1 VGQKYSV
8 GERYG
13 VGESPVT
20 VRVGAAR
27 LAWPVWGLCV
37 ALTAVALVLF
47 VINGD
52 VRPAGSYGSL
62 DAVIDVASLGFPTV
76 GAAIV
81 ARQPDNA
88 IGWLFLATG
97 LGNALSQTLLEY
109 GAYAL
114 LRAPGT
120 VPGGAWAG
128 LVADAV
134 IWPSVAATSVLVFAL
149 FPTGH
154 VPSRRWRW
162 LVWAVAVDVAAYVI
176 GTLLAPG
183 ELHYFPTVSNPFPAP
198 SPVMSAVGDVAAPAL
213 GIGLIFGV
221 VALAVRFRRSRGVE
235 RLQISWMFYLAAV
248 LFGSIPIT
256 TALSSTNLHVGDIPV
271 DELVFAGLL
280 LMIPLAVG
288 VAILR
293 YRLYDIDVVINRT
306 LVYGALTV
314 TLGAA
319 YVGSVLLLQLVLS
332 PVTQGSGLAVAVSTL
347 LMAGLFRP
355 VRSRIQ
361 GLVDRRFFRHRYDA
375 ARTLEAFGTRLR
387 DQLDLDALGT
397 DLQAVVRDTMQ
408 PAHVTLWLRKA
419 DR

>member
-1 VGQKYSV
+1 MG
-8 GERYG
+8 
-13 VGESPVT
+13 

-52 VRPAGSYGSL
+52 ARPEGSYGSL
-62 DAVIDVASLGFPTV
+62 DAVIDVAILGFPTV
-76 GAAIV
+76 GLAITL
-81 ARQPDNA
+81 RQPGNA

-97 LGNALSQTLLEY
+97 LGNAFAQALLEY

-120 VPGGAWAG
+120 MPGGAWAG
-128 LVADAV
+128 LIADAV
-134 IWPSVAATSVLVFAL
+134 IWPAVAATSLLVFVL

-162 LVWAVAVDVAAYVI
+162 LVWAVAIDVAAYVS
-176 GTLLAPG
+176 GTFLRPG
-183 ELHYFPTVSNPFPAP
+183 ELHYFPTVSNPFPISIPALA
-198 SPVMSAVGDVAAPAL
+198 VVGDLAAPAMAA
-213 GIGLIFGV
+213 GLVCGL

-235 RLQISWMFYLAAV
+235 RQQISWMFYLGA
-248 LFGSIPIT
+248 LLIGSIPIT
-256 TALSSTNLHVGDIPV
+256 TALSSTELHVGGIPV
-271 DELVFAGLL
+271 SELAFAGLL
-280 LMIPLAVG
+280 LAMPVAVG

-293 YRLYDIDVVINRT
+293 YRLYDIDVVVNRT

-314 TLGAA
+314 TLAAA

-332 PVTQGSGLAVAVSTL
+332 PVTRGSGLAVAVSTL
-347 LMAGLFRP
+347 LVAGLFRP

-361 GLVDRRFFRHRYDA
+361 GLVDRRFFRRRYDA

-408 PAHVTLWLRKA
+408 PAHVSLWLRKG

>member
-1 VGQKYSV
+1 ML
-8 GERYG
+8 
-13 VGESPVT
+13 P
-20 VRVGAAR
+20 
-27 LAWPVWGLCV
+27 AWPGRLWGLCV

-52 VRPAGSYGSL
+52 ARPAGSYGTL
-62 DAVIDVASLGFPTV
+62 DAVIDVAILGFPTV
-76 GAAIV
+76 GVAITL
-81 ARQPDNA
+81 RQPGNA

-97 LGNALSQTLLEY
+97 LGNAFAQALLEY

-128 LVADAV
+128 LIADAV
-134 IWPSVAATSVLVFAL
+134 IWPSVAATSLLVFVL

-162 LVWAVAVDVAAYVI
+162 LVWAVAIDVAAYVA
-176 GTLLAPG
+176 GTFLSAGGAALLPDGLEPVPG
-183 ELHYFPTVSNPFPAP
+183 TIPAL
-198 SPVMSAVGDVAAPAL
+198 SVVGDLAAPAL
-213 GIGLIFGV
+213 AAGLVFGL

-235 RLQISWMFYLAAV
+235 RQQISWMFYLGA
-248 LFGSIPIT
+248 LLIGSIPIT
-256 TALSSTNLHVGDIPV
+256 TALSSTELHIGGIPV
-271 DELVFAGLL
+271 SELAFAGLL
-280 LMIPLAVG
+280 LAMPVAVG

-293 YRLYDIDVVINRT
+293 YRLYDIDVVVNRT

-314 TLGAA
+314 TLAAA

-332 PVTQGSGLAVAVSTL
+332 PVTRGSGLAVAVSTL
-347 LMAGLFRP
+347 LVAGLFRP

-361 GLVDRRFFRHRYDA
+361 AMVDRRFFRRRYDA
-375 ARTLEAFGTRLR
+375 ARTLEAFGARLR

-408 PAHVTLWLRKA
+408 PAHVSLWLRRG

>member
-1 VGQKYSV
+1 MG
-8 GERYG
+8 
-13 VGESPVT
+13 

-27 LAWPVWGLCV
+27 LAWLAWGLCV

-52 VRPAGSYGSL
+52 ARPEGSYGSL
-62 DAVIDVASLGFPTV
+62 DAVIDVAILGFPTV
-76 GAAIV
+76 GLVITL
-81 ARQPDNA
+81 RQPGNA

-97 LGNALSQTLLEY
+97 LGNAFAQALLEY

-128 LVADAV
+128 LIADAV
-134 IWPSVAATSVLVFAL
+134 IWPAVAATSLLVFVL

-162 LVWAVAVDVAAYVI
+162 LVWAVAIDVAAYVA
-176 GTLLAPG
+176 GTFLSPG
-183 ELHYFPTVSNPFPAP
+183 ELHYFPTVSNPFPVSIPALA
-198 SPVMSAVGDVAAPAL
+198 VVGDLAAPAM
-213 GIGLIFGV
+213 GAGLVFGL
-221 VALAVRFRRSRGVE
+221 VALTVRFRRSRGVE
-235 RLQISWMFYLAAV
+235 RQQISWMFYLGA
-248 LFGSIPIT
+248 LLIGSIPIT
-256 TALSSTNLHVGDIPV
+256 TALSSTNLQVGGIPV
-271 DELVFAGLL
+271 SELAFAGLL
-280 LMIPLAVG
+280 LAMPVAVG

-293 YRLYDIDVVINRT
+293 YRLYDIDVVVNRT

-314 TLGAA
+314 TLAAA

-332 PVTQGSGLAVAVSTL
+332 PVTRGSGLAVAVSTL
-347 LMAGLFRP
+347 LVAGLFRP

-408 PAHVTLWLRKA
+408 PAHVSLWLRRG

>member
-1 VGQKYSV
+1 
-8 GERYG
+8 
-13 VGESPVT
+13 VT

-27 LAWPVWGLCV
+27 LAWPVCGLCV

-52 VRPAGSYGSL
+52 ARPAGSYGSL
-62 DAVIDVASLGFPTV
+62 DAVIDVAILGFPTV
-76 GAAIV
+76 GAAITV
-81 ARQPDNA
+81 RQPGNA

-97 LGNALSQTLLEY
+97 LGNALAQALLEY

-128 LVADAV
+128 LVAEAV
-134 IWPSVAATSVLVFAL
+134 VWPAVAATCVLVFVL
-149 FPTGH
+149 FPTGR

-162 LVWAVAVDVAAYVI
+162 LVWAVAIDVAAYVV
-176 GTLLAPG
+176 GTLFAPG
-183 ELHYFPTVSNPFPAP
+183 QLHFFPSVSNPFPV
-198 SPVMSAVGDVAAPAL
+198 SVPVLAAVGDLAAPAL
-213 GIGLIFGV
+213 GVGLMVGV
-221 VALAVRFRRSRGVE
+221 VALAVRFWRSRGVE
-235 RLQISWMFYLAAV
+235 RLQISWLFYLAAV
-248 LFGSIPIT
+248 LIVSIPVT
-256 TALSSTNLHVGDIPV
+256 TALSSTNLQVGDIPV
-271 DELVFAGLL
+271 SELVFAGLL
-280 LMIPLAVG
+280 LTIPVAVG

-293 YRLYDIDVVINRT
+293 YRLYEVDVVINRT
-306 LVYGALTV
+306 LVYGALSV

-319 YVGSVLLLQLVLS
+319 YVGSVLLLGLVLS

-347 LMAGLFRP
+347 VVAALFRP

-361 GLVDRRFFRHRYDA
+361 AMVDRRFFRRRYDA
-375 ARTLEAFGTRLR
+375 ARTLEAFGARLR
-387 DQLDLDALGT
+387 EQLDLDALGT

-408 PAHVTLWLRKA
+408 PAHVSLWLRRA

>member
-1 VGQKYSV
+1 MS
-8 GERYG
+8 
-13 VGESPVT
+13 
-20 VRVGAAR
+20 AAR
-27 LAWPVWGLCV
+27 LAWSVWGLCV
-37 ALTAVALVLF
+37 VLTAVALVLF
-47 VINGD
+47 VINGPA
-52 VRPAGSYGSL
+52 RPAGSYGSL
-62 DAVIDVASLGFPTV
+62 DAVIDVAILGFPTV
-76 GAAIV
+76 GAMIA

-97 LGNALSQTLLEY
+97 LGNTVAQALLEY

-134 IWPSVAATSVLVFAL
+134 IWPAVAATTVLVFVS
-149 FPTGH
+149 FPTGR

-162 LVWAVAVDVAAYVI
+162 LVWAVVVDVVAYVV
-176 GTLLAPG
+176 GTLLSPG
-183 ELHYFPTVSNPFPAP
+183 PLYYFPTVSNPVPVSIPVLPAI
-198 SPVMSAVGDVAAPAL
+198 GDLAAPAL
-213 GIGLIFGV
+213 GVALLFGI
-221 VALAVRFRRSRGVE
+221 VALAGRFRRSRGVE
-235 RLQISWMFYLAAV
+235 RLQISWLFYLAAMLMLSIPV
-248 LFGSIPIT
+248 TTALQSTNLTVGSIPVSEL
-256 TALSSTNLHVGDIPV
+256 AFAAVLLAIPV
-271 DELVFAGLL
+271 
-280 LMIPLAVG
+280 AVG

-347 LMAGLFRP
+347 LVAALFRP

-361 GLVDRRFFRHRYDA
+361 AMVDRRFFRRRYDA

-387 DQLDLDALGT
+387 DQLDIDALGN
-397 DLQAVVRDTMQ
+397 DLLAVVRDTMQ
-408 PAHVTLWLRKA
+408 PANVSLWLRKA

>member
-1 VGQKYSV
+1 MG
-8 GERYG
+8 
-13 VGESPVT
+13 

-27 LAWPVWGLCV
+27 LAWPAWGLCV

-52 VRPAGSYGSL
+52 ARPAGSYGTL
-62 DAVIDVASLGFPTV
+62 DAVVDVAILGFPTV
-76 GAAIV
+76 GVAITG
-81 ARQPDNA
+81 RQPGNA

-97 LGNALSQTLLEY
+97 LGNTLAQALLEY

-134 IWPSVAATSVLVFAL
+134 IWPSVAATSLLVFLL

-154 VPSRRWRW
+154 VPTRRWRW
-162 LVWAVAVDVAAYVI
+162 LVWAVAIDVAAYVA
-176 GTLLAPG
+176 GTFLRPG
-183 ELHYFPTVSNPFPAP
+183 ELHYFPTVSNPFPI
-198 SPVMSAVGDVAAPAL
+198 SIPVLAEVGGLAAPAL
-213 GIGLIFGV
+213 AAGLV
-221 VALAVRFRRSRGVE
+221 LALVAMALRFRRSRGVE
-235 RLQISWMFYLAAV
+235 RQQISWMFYLGA
-248 LFGSIPIT
+248 LLIGSIPVT
-256 TALSSTNLHVGDIPV
+256 TALSFTHLDVGGIPIS
-271 DELVFAGLL
+271 ELAFAGLL
-280 LMIPLAVG
+280 LAIPLAVG

-293 YRLYDIDVVINRT
+293 YRLYDIDVVVNRT
-306 LVYGALTV
+306 LVYGALSV

-347 LMAGLFRP
+347 LVAGLFRP

-361 GLVDRRFFRHRYDA
+361 AMVDRRFFHRRYDA
-375 ARTLEAFGTRLR
+375 TRTLEAFGARLR
-387 DQLDLDALGT
+387 NQLDLDALGT

-408 PAHVTLWLRKA
+408 PARVTLWLRKA

>member
-1 VGQKYSV
+1 
-8 GERYG
+8 
-13 VGESPVT
+13 VT
-20 VRVGAAR
+20 SAR

-52 VRPAGSYGSL
+52 ARPADSYGSL
-62 DAVIDVASLGFPTV
+62 DAVIDVVSLGFPTV

-97 LGNALSQTLLEY
+97 LGNALSQALLEY

-128 LVADAV
+128 VVADAV
-134 IWPSVAATSVLVFAL
+134 IWPAVAATSVLMFAL

-162 LVWAVAVDVAAYVI
+162 LVWAVAVDVAAYVV

-183 ELHYFPTVSNPFPAP
+183 KLHYFPTVSNPFPAT
-198 SPVMSAVGDVAAPAL
+198 SSVMSAVGDVAAPAL
-213 GIGLIFGV
+213 IFGLIFGL

-248 LFGSIPIT
+248 LVGSIPIT
-256 TALSSTNLHVGDIPV
+256 TALSFTPLQVGDVPV
-271 DELVFAGLL
+271 AELFFAGVL

-293 YRLYDIDVVINRT
+293 YRLYDVDVVVNRT
-306 LVYGALTV
+306 LVYGALSV

-319 YVGSVLLLQLVLS
+319 YIGSVLLLQLVLS

-347 LMAGLFRP
+347 LVAGLFRP

-361 GLVDRRFFRHRYDA
+361 AMVDRRFFRRRYDA

-408 PAHVTLWLRKA
+408 PAHVTLWLRK
-419 DR
+419 DER

>member
-1 VGQKYSV
+1 MPARGGGQ
-8 GERYG
+8 
-13 VGESPVT
+13 VT
-20 VRVGAAR
+20 VRLSAAR
-27 LAWPVWGLCV
+27 LAWSVCGLCV
-37 ALTAVALVLF
+37 VLTAVALVLF

-52 VRPAGSYGSL
+52 ARPDGSYGSP
-62 DAVIDVASLGFPTV
+62 DAVIDVAILGFPTV
-76 GAAIV
+76 GAVIT

-97 LGNALSQTLLEY
+97 LGNTVAQVLLEY
-109 GAYAL
+109 GSYAL
-114 LRAPGT
+114 LHAPGT

-128 LVADAV
+128 LIADAV
-134 IWPSVAATSVLVFAL
+134 IWPAVAATSLLVFVL

-162 LVWAVAVDVAAYVI
+162 LVWAVAVDVVAYVV
-176 GTLLAPG
+176 GTLLEPG
-183 ELHYFPTVSNPFPAP
+183 PLHYFPAVSNPIPASIP
-198 SPVMSAVGDVAAPAL
+198 DLPAIGDLAATALSVAL
-213 GIGLIFGV
+213 LFGI

-235 RLQISWMFYLAAV
+235 RLQISWLFYLGALLLLSLPVTMALQTTNLTVGGIPVSELAFAV
-248 LFGSIPIT
+248 LLLT
-256 TALSSTNLHVGDIPV
+256 IPV
-271 DELVFAGLL
+271 
-280 LMIPLAVG
+280 AVG
-288 VAILR
+288 IAILR

-314 TLGAA
+314 TLAAA

-347 LMAGLFRP
+347 LVAALFRP

-361 GLVDRRFFRHRYDA
+361 AMVDRRFFRRRYDA

-397 DLQAVVRDTMQ
+397 DLQDVVRDTMQ
-408 PAHVTLWLRKA
+408 PAHVSLWLRKA

>member
-1 VGQKYSV
+1 MS
-8 GERYG
+8 
-13 VGESPVT
+13 
-20 VRVGAAR
+20 AAR
-27 LAWPVWGLCV
+27 LAWSVWGLCV
-37 ALTAVALVLF
+37 VLTAVALVLF
-47 VINGD
+47 VFNGD
-52 VRPAGSYGSL
+52 VRPADSYGSL
-62 DAVIDVASLGFPTV
+62 DAVVDVAILGFPTV
-76 GAAIV
+76 GAVIT

-88 IGWLFLATG
+88 IGWLLLATG
-97 LGNALSQTLLEY
+97 LGNTLAQALLEY
-109 GAYAL
+109 GAYTL
-114 LRAPGT
+114 LRSPGAL
-120 VPGGAWAG
+120 PGGAWAG

-134 IWPSVAATSVLVFAL
+134 IWPSVAATSLLVFVL

-162 LVWAVAVDVAAYVI
+162 LIWAVALDVAAYVA

-183 ELHYFPTVSNPFPAP
+183 ELHYFPTVSNPFPVSIP
-198 SPVMSAVGDVAAPAL
+198 SSSAVGDLAAPVLAA
-213 GIGLIFGV
+213 GLVFGL

-235 RLQISWMFYLAAV
+235 RQQISWMFYLGA
-248 LFGSIPIT
+248 LLIGSIPVT
-256 TALSSTNLHVGDIPV
+256 TALSSTNLSLAGIPV
-271 DELVFAGLL
+271 SELAFAGLL
-280 LMIPLAVG
+280 LAVPGAVG

-306 LVYGALTV
+306 LVYGALSV

-347 LMAGLFRP
+347 LVAGLFRP

-361 GLVDRRFFRHRYDA
+361 GLVDRRFFRRRYDA
-375 ARTLEAFGTRLR
+375 ARTLEAFGIRLR

-397 DLQAVVRDTMQ
+397 DLQSVVRDTMQ